1 MIDYKD
7 IVQVLDEGDD
17 HDFIKD
23 NAIAIAKELRAC
35 RNELC
40 LKCGL
45 YKEAHNG
52 ACKNCRWRDE

>member
-7 IVQVLDEGDD
+7 IVQALDEGDD

-35 RNELC
+35 RNEWC
-40 LKCGL
+40 MGCGK
-45 YKEAHNG
+45 YRNSNCNG
-52 ACKNCRWRDE
+52 CRWRNE